1 MWSRKHP
8 TTLGG
13 HSREKSIPDDHPTKT
28 ESSDEPIYGGVK
40 CASVNTGTDVISM
53 FVVPVKLQYGK
64 TGMIVKTYSL
74 LDGCSQGTFIL
85 KTITDKTLIG
95 EVPNKSTIVER
106 LKISNSGRRE
116 EGRAMQLFKEGRQKA
131 SSNAK
136 NEEDIRL

>member
-1 MWSRKHP
+1 MVTVERKQ
-8 TTLGG
+8 
-13 HSREKSIPDDHPTKT
+13 SSPDDHPPKT
-28 ESSDEPIYGGVK
+28 ESIDEPIYGGVK

-136 NEEDIRL
+136 NEENIRL